1 MGESRDEAGM
11 TTPRKPMPDHAH
23 GVVNDTAERIQD
35 EVYRLR
41 KELPHLDTHSQT
53 IAWQTIANL
62 TDCLRLLESI
72 GAQTKP

>member
-1 MGESRDEAGM
+1 MGASRDEVGM

-23 GVVNDTAERIQD
+23 GIVNDTAERIQD

-41 KELPHLDTHSQT
+41 KELPHLDTHSQ
-53 IAWQTIANL
+53 AM